1 MPLTQ
6 EAPVPAGVLLQ
17 ASGGC
22 QVPPLPG
29 KTQALLS
36 LHASRR
42 QTLPSLWCWHFLDKP
57 ASIYWAF
64 TVSLGP
70 SAHFTCVSS
79 SDPPSNVGER
89 ERDTIIHFTDAKGE
103 VGGFTGFAPN
113 PTIRS
118 ISVES
123 GLEFRAFQL

>member
-36 LHASRR
+36 LH
-42 QTLPSLWCWHFLDKP
+42 CFP
-57 ASIYWAF
+57 ASNTAESVVLALFRQASQHLLGIYCEPGTFCALYMCLLIRPTQQRWR
-64 TVSLGP
+64 
-70 SAHFTCVSS
+70 
-79 SDPPSNVGER
+79 ER
-89 ERDTIIHFTDAKGE
+89 ERYHYPFYRCERGSWRIYRICPKSHH
-103 VGGFTGFAPN
+103 P
-113 PTIRS
+113 
-118 ISVES
+118 
-123 GLEFRAFQL
+123 